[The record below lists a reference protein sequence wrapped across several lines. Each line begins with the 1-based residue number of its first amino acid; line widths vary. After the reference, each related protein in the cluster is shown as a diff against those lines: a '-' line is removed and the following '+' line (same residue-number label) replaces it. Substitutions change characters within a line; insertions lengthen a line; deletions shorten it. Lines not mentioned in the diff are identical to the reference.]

1 MWDQQQSVV
10 FQACFSWATLT
21 TWGTL
26 WREGGWALRS
36 TTFASGGVCSRTSP
50 ICTTT
55 RPCCRWTQ
63 ELEPPRSH
71 AHNSRTFSLSGL
83 TSPHVKTV
91 EKCMKSE
98 KNKKKNKCQRQGS
111 LITEAIFGAST
122 ASHLACPIIPSAE
135 GERLQASVRYYT
147 LLFFP
152 FFSIGKEKIP
162 LGTQVITFFRGECVG
177 PGPVWA
183 VCSHWQWVSACLCI

>member
-1 MWDQQQSVV
+1 MRPTAVCRFSGVLLLGDAYNMRHPLTGGGMSVALNDV
-10 FQACFSWATLT
+10 RIWRSLLQNIPDLYDDEAMLQVNARTRTAPFSCPQ
-21 TWGTL
+21 
-26 WREGGWALRS
+26 
-36 TTFASGGVCSRTSP
+36 FK
-50 ICTTT
+50 
-55 RPCCRWTQ
+55 
-63 ELEPPRSH
+63 
-71 AHNSRTFSLSGL
+71 TFSLSGL

-177 PGPVWA
+177 PGPV
-183 VCSHWQWVSACLCI
+183 